1 MPRVTV
7 QQNVVLPNGTNVTV
21 SFAGETLAQ
30 AQRLQAGATAHQEFV
45 SAIANIMAGQYIAAH
60 GIRAYS
66 SIGNM
71 DTYIHMPNTNNRDLM
86 GFSNVDTTNH
96 SVTIECTG
104 TVNNNRHEFNVR
116 GTF

>member
-7 QQNVVLPNGTNVTV
+7 QQNVALPSGLNVTV
-21 SFAGETLAQ
+21 SFAGETSVQ
-30 AQRLQAGATAHQEFV
+30 AQRLQAGATAHPGFV
-45 SAIANIMAGQYIAAH
+45 SAIANIMAGQYSQHH
-60 GIRAYS
+60 GINAYG

-96 SVTIECTG
+96 SITIECTG
-104 TVNNNRHEFNVR
+104 TVKNNRHEFNVR

>member
-7 QQNVVLPNGTNVTV
+7 QQNVTLPSGINVTV

-30 AQRLQAGATAHQEFV
+30 AQRLQAGATSHEEFV
-45 SAIANIMAGQYIAAH
+45 SAIANIMAGQYITAH
-60 GIRAYS
+60 GIRAYG

-71 DTYIHMPNTNNRDLM
+71 DTYLHMPNTHNRALM
-86 GFSNVDTTNH
+86 GFSNVATTNH

-104 TVNNNRHEFNVR
+104 TVNNNLHEFNVR

>member
-21 SFAGETLAQ
+21 SFAGETLVQ
-30 AQRLQAGATAHQEFV
+30 AQRLQDHATAHPEFV

-60 GIRAYS
+60 GIRAYG

-71 DTYIHMPNTNNRDLM
+71 DTYIHMPNTNNRDLL
-86 GFSNVDTTNH
+86 GFSTVDTINH

-104 TVNNNRHEFNVR
+104 TVNKGKHTFNVH
-116 GTF
+116 GNF